1 VSGDEVEDYSRVCWR
16 FQLLL
21 VYSNEDGLMDGA
33 HHWLQNLYFHRHYL
47 NERPLFEMFSM
58 VALYW
63 SRRIQF
69 ASDMCLP
76 SSTLVLFL

>member
-1 VSGDEVEDYSRVCWR
+1 VEDYSRVCWR

-58 VALYW
+58 VALY
-63 SRRIQF
+63 
-69 ASDMCLP
+69 
-76 SSTLVLFL
+76 